1 MIEAIIAAALA
12 KIAEGS
18 GAALVEA
25 IRRRFQDREP
35 TEVLESLD
43 RVSEG
48 QPSDEDT
55 ERLRAAL
62 SRYAAED
69 PELFSRLQELS
80 TPSGATNVVTSS
92 NVGKLIQAQNVGDVT
107 M

>member
-1 MIEAIIAAALA
+1 MIEAIIAAALV

-18 GAALVEA
+18 GTALVEA
-25 IRRRFQDREP
+25 IRRKFQDREP
-35 TEVLESLD
+35 EEVLDSLD
-43 RVSEG
+43 RVAQG
-48 QPSDEDT
+48 QPSEEDT

-69 PELFSRLQELS
+69 PELFRQLEELS
-80 TPSGATNVVTSS
+80 TPSGATNVVHSS